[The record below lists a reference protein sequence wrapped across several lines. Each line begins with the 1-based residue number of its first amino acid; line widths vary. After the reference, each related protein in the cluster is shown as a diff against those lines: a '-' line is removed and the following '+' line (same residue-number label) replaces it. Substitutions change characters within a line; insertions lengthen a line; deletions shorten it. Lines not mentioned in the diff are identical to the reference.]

1 MSVVST
7 TLQSGPPRLHAAMP
21 AVHLLGNG
29 RYSVWLTEAGM
40 GRSTWQGAALSRWS
54 GDRLEDADG
63 WRFWLR
69 DPALGRA
76 WPLLQP
82 AGARDAGHA
91 HLLAGPGAVG
101 WTQRDH
107 GIESRVEVCVT
118 PDHDAELRTLTVRN
132 HTDRRRTLDVTGC
145 LELVL
150 HDPAADAAHPAFS
163 KLFVQ
168 TSRDE
173 ASGALVATRRPRGA
187 DERHP
192 CVAHALV
199 GEGAFE
205 FDTDRG
211 RFLGRGRSWARPAG
225 LATARPLAGNT
236 GNVLDPVFA
245 TRRVT
250 ELAPGEERRW
260 TFVLAAADTREAA
273 LATVAAL
280 AHPAAIDAA
289 FAAAQAAARGALER
303 LELSPDE
310 GEHLARLAGALL
322 YGDPR
327 LRAPAEVLRAA
338 GDDVSERAALG
349 IGSAQPVVVV
359 RLDEPG
365 GATEWETLRRGLGY
379 WRAHGIE
386 TALVGVGS
394 PVAPIGT
401 GAQEPGVHVAHA
413 LSGAGRLA
421 LEAGARIVIRDATRD
436 VLREPF
442 ADMATLE
449 HESTPQRPEAV
460 SRPRGPRHEREGLR
474 FDNGYGGFSE
484 DGREYVVRLDARRHG
499 SHRRPPLPWV
509 NVIANP
515 RFGTLVSESGAGF
528 TWSGN
533 SREHRLT
540 PWSNDPLLDP
550 HGEALYL
557 QDRTSGAVWS
567 PLPGPVLHPASY
579 EARHGLGYSVFRL
592 QAESLSHETLV
603 TVDHDAPVK
612 LVRVRLTNEGELPR
626 SLALVSCA
634 RLVLGPAESFAR
646 RVVTEHDR
654 RSGALLAR
662 NPSTGAWRDAV
673 TFSRVVTCAGATLA
687 YTTDRAAFMGRHGN
701 TSRPQ
706 ALRSPASFDGA
717 TGPMHDPCFAWR
729 VTFELAPG
737 EQRDIT
743 FVLGEGAD
751 AAEAAALV
759 ERFDDDPAVAASA
772 ANARAAWDA
781 LVSRVRIETPA
792 PELDLMV
799 NAWLPYQT
807 LSCRI
812 WGRSAFYQSGGAF
825 GFRDQLQDSLSL
837 LALAPERAREQILL
851 NARHQFPEGDVL
863 HWWHPPTSQGMR
875 TRFADDLLW
884 LPYLAATYVQV
895 TGDHGVLAES
905 AGFVTARLLAEGE
918 DEAFLAPALADEHAS
933 VYEHA
938 ARALDRSL
946 RVGAHGLPLF
956 GCGDWNDGMNR
967 VGREG
972 RGESVWMGWFLV
984 SMLGDWADLAE
995 GRDDL
1000 ARAARWRA
1008 HREHL
1013 QRALDA
1019 QAWDGEWYRR
1029 GWYDNGAPL
1038 GSRDSDECR
1047 IDALAQAWA
1056 VISGAAP
1063 RERAERAMASLGV
1076 LLVSEAER
1084 LIRLLTPAF
1093 QDTPQDPG
1101 YIKGYVAGV
1110 RENGGQY
1117 THAALW
1123 VVRAFA
1129 ELGRRDRAAR
1139 LLSMLS
1145 PVSHAI
1151 DTESARRYKVEP
1163 YVIAADVYGVAP
1175 HVGRGGWTW
1184 YTGSSGWM
1192 YRVALESVLGVR
1204 LEGGNKLAVKPCIP
1218 DEWPG
1223 YSMEW
1228 ELPGAQ
1234 GAPGGEATRVE
1245 IVVRNPDRCSAT
1257 VVNASY
1263 DGRPVRVLRGEARV
1277 PLLRDGARHRLEI
1290 TLGAE
1295 P

>member
-7 TLQSGPPRLHAAMP
+7 TLRSRSPRLHGAMP

-40 GRSTWQGAALSRWS
+40 GRSTWQGEALSRWA

-63 WRFWLR
+63 WHFWLR
-69 DPALGRA
+69 DPELGRT
-76 WPLLQP
+76 WPLRQP
-82 AGARDAGHA
+82 TGTRVAGHA
-91 HLLAGPGAVG
+91 HLLAGPGVVG

-107 GIESRVEVCVT
+107 GIESHLEVCVA

-132 HTDRRRTLDVTGC
+132 HTDRKRTLDVTGC

-150 HDPAADAAHPAFS
+150 HDPAVDAAHPAFS

-168 TSRDE
+168 TSWDE
-173 ASGALVATRRPRGA
+173 ASGALVATRRPRGTG
-187 DERHP
+187 EQHP

-211 RFLGRGRSWARPAG
+211 RFLGRGRSWSRPAG
-225 LATARPLAGNT
+225 LASARPLCGT
-236 GNVLDPVFA
+236 LGNVLDPVFA
-245 TRRVT
+245 TRRVM
-250 ELAPGEERRW
+250 ELAPGEERSW
-260 TFVLAAADTREAA
+260 TFVLAAASTRAGA
-273 LATVAAL
+273 LATVTVL
-280 AHPAAIDAA
+280 AHPVAIDAA
-289 FAAAQAAARGALER
+289 FAGAQVAARGALER
-303 LELSPDE
+303 LGLSPEE
-310 GEHLARLAGALL
+310 GERAERLAGALL

-327 LRAPAEVLRAA
+327 LRAPDDVLRDA
-338 GDDVSERAALG
+338 GDDSGVRASLG
-349 IGSAQPVVVV
+349 ITSAQPVVVV
-359 RLDEPG
+359 RMDEPG
-365 GATEWETLRRGLGY
+365 GAAEWETLRRALPH

-386 TALVGVGS
+386 AALVAVGG
-394 PVAPIGT
+394 PAATATP
-401 GAQEPGVHVAHA
+401 EPGIHVVPGLGGPA
-413 LSGAGRLA
+413 RDA
-421 LEAGARIVIRDATRD
+421 LEAGARIVAGDATRAT
-436 VLREPF
+436 LHEPF
-442 ADMATLE
+442 ADTAAVE
-449 HESTPQRPEAV
+449 HELAPQSLESLTRQ
-460 SRPRGPRHEREGLR
+460 RGPRREREALR
-474 FDNGYGGFSE
+474 FDNGYGGFSG

-509 NVIANP
+509 NVMANP

-550 HGEALYL
+550 HGEAVYL
-557 QDRTSGAVWS
+557 QDGVTRAVWS

-592 QAESLSHETLV
+592 EAESLSHETLV
-603 TVDHDAPVK
+603 TVDREAPVK
-612 LVRVRLTNEGELPR
+612 LVRVRLTNLGELPR
-626 SLALVSCA
+626 SLALVSYA
-634 RLVLGPAESFAR
+634 RLVLGPADAFAR
-646 RVVTEHDR
+646 RVVTQYDA

-662 NPSTGAWRDAV
+662 NAAAGAWRDAV
-673 TFSRVVTCAGATLA
+673 TFSRVVTATGAAVTH
-687 YTTDRAAFMGRHGN
+687 TTDRTAFLGRHAN
-701 TSRPQ
+701 ASRPQ
-706 ALRSPASFDGA
+706 ALRSPACFDGA

-743 FVLGEGAD
+743 FVLGEGVD
-751 AAEAAALV
+751 AAEAAELTA
-759 ERFDDDPAVAASA
+759 RFADDQAVAASMV
-772 ANARAAWDA
+772 NARAAWDA

-863 HWWHPPTSQGMR
+863 HWWHPLTSQGMR

-884 LPYLAATYVQV
+884 LPYLTAGYVKA
-895 TGDHGVLAES
+895 TGDHHVLGES
-905 AGFVTARLLAEGE
+905 AGFVSARPLAEGE
-918 DEAFLAPALADEHAS
+918 DEVYLTPTLADERAS

-984 SMLGDWADLAE
+984 SMLGDWADIAE

-1000 ARAARWRA
+1000 ARAGRWRA
-1008 HREHL
+1008 HRDQL
-1013 QRALDA
+1013 QLALEA
-1019 QAWDGEWYRR
+1019 HAWDGEWYRR

-1038 GSRDSDECR
+1038 GSRESDECR
-1047 IDALAQAWA
+1047 IDALAQAWS

-1063 RERAERAMASLGV
+1063 RERAERAMASLEAQ
-1076 LLVSEAER
+1076 LVSEPER

-1123 VVRAFA
+1123 VVQAFA
-1129 ELGRRDRAAR
+1129 ELGRRDLAAR
-1139 LLSMLS
+1139 LLGMLS
-1145 PVSHAI
+1145 PVSHAA
-1151 DTESARRYKVEP
+1151 DAASARRYKVEP

-1228 ELPGAQ
+1228 ELPDSQ
-1234 GAPGGEATRVE
+1234 GSPGGEATRVE
-1245 IVVRNPDRCSAT
+1245 IVVHNPDRCSAT
-1257 VVNASY
+1257 VVNSTY

-1277 PLLRDGARHRLEI
+1277 PLLRDGARHRLEV

-1295 P
+1295 R